1 MRKRGNALKQ
11 ETQNELERFR
21 DYLREQEKSSHTIEK
36 YCRDVRKFLMFAD
49 EDWDKNTIISFKE
62 YLQAHYKTSSAN
74 SMLASLNSYFHFIG
88 RQEYCVR
95 TFRVQKRIFCDER
108 QEMTRSD
115 YQKLVKAAR
124 ERGDERLCAILQ
136 TIASTGIRI
145 SELSYITAESLAQG
159 EVVIDC
165 KGKQRVILLPQVAD
179 AVSDAVLPEA
189 ADCERQH
196 LCHKKR
202 AGSPQTECVGGHEIR
217 LHRSGVFFRAR
228 YIRTICAI
236 CLPQSIMNG
245 FRTS

>member
-1 MRKRGNALKQ
+1 MKEKTAAKKTNTRESFVRKRGNALKQ

-124 ERGDERLCAILQ
+124 RSRNW
-136 TIASTGIRI
+136 S
-145 SELSYITAESLAQG
+145 
-159 EVVIDC
+159 
-165 KGKQRVILLPQVAD
+165 AD
-179 AVSDAVLPEA
+179 S
-189 ADCERQH
+189 
-196 LCHKKR
+196 
-202 AGSPQTECVGGHEIR
+202 
-217 LHRSGVFFRAR
+217 
-228 YIRTICAI
+228 
-236 CLPQSIMNG
+236 
-245 FRTS
+245 